1 MSDSAAT
8 VSQELYGVIAEFG
21 GADELLR
28 AATLVRDAGYT
39 RWDVH
44 SPFPI
49 HGMDDAMGLSR
60 SPLGWIVAAGGLVG
74 TVGGIGLQLW
84 TSAVSYPL
92 ITAGKE
98 YASWQAFVPVTF
110 ECGVLVASFAAL
122 LGMIWLNGLPR
133 WYHPTLKHEPF
144 QFCSDNRF
152 FLVIESTDPN
162 FDRGKV
168 EELLRSIGGKDVS
181 VLET

>member
-1 MSDSAAT
+1 VSATTQAT
-8 VSQELYGVIAEFG
+8 SQEIHGVIAEFG
-21 GADELLR
+21 SADELLR
-28 AATLVRDAGYT
+28 AATKIRDKGYV

-49 HGMDDAMGLSR
+49 HGMDDAMGLKR
-60 SPLGWIVAAGGLVG
+60 SPLGWFVAAGGLVG
-74 TVGGIGLQLW
+74 TLGGIGLQMW
-84 TSAVSYPL
+84 TSAVAYPL

-98 YASWQAFVPVTF
+98 YGSWQAFVPVTF

-144 QFCSDNRF
+144 QSCSDNRF
-152 FLVIESTDPN
+152 FLVIEATDPM
-162 FDRGKV
+162 FDRNTTA
-168 EELLRSIGGKDVS
+168 ENLREIGGREVT
-181 VLET
+181 VLEA